1 MDIKSNRLLIA
12 RIEEDDEESDKDDKV
27 EEKKDDEKIA
37 EFTDISEKVE
47 KIVFIGSME
56 DNENYE
62 ENPKVESGALHTIIE
77 AAGKNKTNIY
87 EV

>member
-12 RIEEDDEESDKDDKV
+12 RIEEDDEESDKEDKV
-27 EEKKDDEKIA
+27 EKKDDEKIA

-62 ENPKVESGALHTIIE
+62 ENLKVESGALHTIIE